1 MKKDQEGYPDFQG
14 DVAALAYRFWVEEGC
29 PQDRSVQHWER
40 AERELRPARGESA
53 ADGQSPGGI
62 PNDTGA
68 SGKMG

>member
-1 MKKDQEGYPDFQG
+1 MTPQSNWPDFEQEI
-14 DVAALAYRFWVEEGC
+14 AALAHQYWMEEGC

-40 AERELRPARGESA
+40 AERELRRRFGDGPS
-53 ADGQSPGGI
+53 DGQSPGGI